1 MPKKENVYVFRYP
14 CLKMR
19 VEKFGGLAQSKK
31 GIFMLGHIEFNAL
44 SKFQGY
50 MLKDQVERE
59 LGVDLLEIF
68 SNAGL
73 LLEINQKAAETILME
88 RR

>member
-1 MPKKENVYVFRYP
+1 MSKKENTYVFRYP

-19 VEKFGGLAQSKK
+19 VEKFGGLAQSEK
-31 GIFMLGHIEFNAL
+31 GIFMLGHIEFNTL

-50 MLKDQVERE
+50 MLKDQAERE
-59 LGVDLLEIF
+59 LGIDLLETF
-68 SNAGL
+68 SNVGF
-73 LLEINQKAAETILME
+73 LLEINQKVAETILME